1 MDFPPKSPL
10 LVEKKCLSLVDLYSL
25 STKCS
30 FFSKIILEMMWS
42 VSMAWKCHLY
52 TDDDDEIY
60 VYIYL
65 SRLKSR
71 HIHIL
76 SFRISLLWLLD
87 VTSPLGSCTCPTK
100 TYFFP
105 SLPHPRKCLI
115 SSQCYIALFLQVD
128 TLKTILLSSFS
139 LISHTQYI
147 GNTLWFYMWV
157 NSSLLASLAPWT
169 LPSSKY

>member
-1 MDFPPKSPL
+1 MDFSPQSPL

-30 FFSKIILEMMWS
+30 IFSKIILEIMWS
-42 VSMAWKCHLY
+42 ISMAWKCHLY

-65 SRLKSR
+65 SRFKSR

-76 SFRISLLWLLD
+76 SFWISLLWVLD
-87 VTSPLGSCTCPTK
+87 VTSPLESFTCPTK

-105 SLPHPRKCLI
+105 SFLHPRKWHH
-115 SSQCYIALFLQVD
+115 IALFLQVD

-147 GNTLWFYMWV
+147 GNLLWFYMWV
-157 NSSLLASLAPWT
+157 NSSLLASLPPWT